1 MLETLVCA
9 LIAMEVR
16 RVLFDVYRKVQE
28 TLALKEE
35 LEGHRTNLGRQVLA
49 LQTAIGVASYAVQ
62 LEQLER

>member
-1 MLETLVCA
+1 MPW
-9 LIAMEVR
+9 
-16 RVLFDVYRKVQE
+16 KVQE

-35 LEGHRTNLGRQVLA
+35 LAGHRGALGRQVIS

>member
-1 MLETLVCA
+1 
-9 LIAMEVR
+9 MEVITCC
-16 RVLFDVYRKVQE
+16 VMYRKVQE

-35 LEGHRTNLGRQVLA
+35 LDGHRTNLGRQVLA